1 MAAGD
6 EDVEEL
12 DEEDILQRALMLSTQ
27 DAVGGAN
34 HATPRG
40 GAGQETAGATAK
52 VDAANDMKELLKD
65 NEFMQDIA
73 KDLGIDFGDF
83 GGD

>member
-1 MAAGD
+1 MAAGE

-12 DEEDILQRALMLSTQ
+12 DEEAILQRALMLSTQ
-27 DAVGGAN
+27 DAAGAN
-34 HATPRG
+34 QATPSG
-40 GAGQETAGATAK
+40 GAGQETAGAAAK